1 METSIKPKMGVGEKE
16 LKPLQSQKKRLFYSW
31 RNIVCDGDGDWIRNF
46 HHGKLHV
53 SLTSGLP
60 GFHPAL
66 TSYNETLNI
75 RVSGCQL

>member
-1 METSIKPKMGVGEKE
+1 MGWLEVVARG
-16 LKPLQSQKKRLFYSW
+16 LYLARHLFTLFYSW
-31 RNIVCDGDGDWIRNF
+31 RNIVCDGDGDWIRNI

-53 SLTSGLP
+53 SLTSDLP